1 LFFSSPP
8 SDLQLNTRGSDLST
22 NASHLKTAITQL
34 PELTA
39 RKATLDSH
47 MNIATALLE
56 QVKARGLDELFSTE
70 EAITKQNVATV
81 LEYLRSPK
89 GEGKPTPV
97 DKLRLVLVFY
107 LSSQDNAVSRDD
119 VAELEAELKK
129 QGVDIS
135 AFEYVRRLR
144 EISRMIVPSVGAAT
158 PVPGAPGGGGE
169 LFKGFSSLGNRVRP
183 FSLPRA
189 TCLLIVCR

>member
-1 LFFSSPP
+1 VR
-8 SDLQLNTRGSDLST
+8 DRDLSA
-22 NASHLKTAITQL
+22 NATHLKTAITQL

-56 QVKARGLDELFSTE
+56 QIKSRGLDELFSTE
-70 EAITKQNVATV
+70 EAINKQTVATI
-81 LEYLRSPK
+81 LEYLRSPE

-107 LSSQDNAVSRDD
+107 LSSQDNAISKDD

-129 QGVDIS
+129 QGADVA

-144 EISRMIVPSVGAAT
+144 EISRMIVPSAGAA
-158 PVPGAPGGGGE
+158 PLCLACLAGRRRWRAVQR
-169 LFKGFSSLGNRVRP
+169 LQLLGNRVRI
-183 FSLPRA
+183 FILQLEYACSGIQLFR
-189 TCLLIVCR
+189 